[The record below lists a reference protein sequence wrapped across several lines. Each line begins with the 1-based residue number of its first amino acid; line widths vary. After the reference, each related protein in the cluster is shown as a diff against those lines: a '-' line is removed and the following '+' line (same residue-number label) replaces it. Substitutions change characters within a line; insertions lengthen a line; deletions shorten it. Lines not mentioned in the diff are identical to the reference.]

1 MSNKFVYKKRVY
13 KGLLPLLTH
22 VLEKN
27 DDKIQTTDYVSRQNR
42 EFRISLAEK
51 THISARIACRKCV
64 LHFCTAWLMYIIK
77 PLNAR
82 LPTLGNSVNT
92 RWRQDGR
99 RKCFPLYRICIAFIH
114 VFFLKLLSNGQT
126 LWKINKSSQINF
138 FSKLN

>member
-51 THISARIACRKCV
+51 AHTSPV
-64 LHFCTAWLMYIIK
+64 ENVFCIFVMH
-77 PLNAR
+77 
-82 LPTLGNSVNT
+82 G
-92 RWRQDGR
+92 
-99 RKCFPLYRICIAFIH
+99 
-114 VFFLKLLSNGQT
+114 
-126 LWKINKSSQINF
+126 
-138 FSKLN
+138 